1 MEIGINRGNLV
12 ITADNVMI
20 AEDIEERTY
29 RKDENGKTIFDLNPK
44 RDVKTEFLV
53 QFSTVLD
60 DLIYYRVKEYDSSE
74 LIRNLFNKLP
84 SNIAN
89 DLSLELHKKYEIE
102 EEDDE

>member
-1 MEIGINRGNLV
+1 MEIGISRGNLV

-20 AEDIEERTY
+20 TEDIEERTY

-74 LIRNLFNKLP
+74 LIRNLFGKLP
-84 SNIAN
+84 ANIAN
-89 DLSLELHKKYEIE
+89 DLAKDLFEKFKT